1 MLAVVIPL
9 SYAMLG
15 IAFLLTV
22 ARLVRG
28 PSLPDRILALDT
40 LSVNAIALIVV
51 YGIQLGSTL
60 FFEVALLIAVTGFI
74 ATVALTK
81 YLQRGDIIELN

>member
-1 MLAVVIPL
+1 MLAIVIPVSFAL
-9 SYAMLG
+9 LG
-15 IAFLLTV
+15 MAVLLTV

-40 LSVNAIALIVV
+40 LNVNAIALIVV
-51 YGIQLGSTL
+51 YGIQLRSTL
-60 FFEVALLIAVTGFI
+60 FFEIALLIAVMGFI
-74 ATVALTK
+74 GTVALTK